1 MTATLKRTATI
12 PAKLHPVILCGGSGT
27 RLWPLSRKSFP
38 KQFSAIAGDQ
48 TLFQACVRRFTAP
61 EFAAPVVISGSDF
74 RFIVKDQLAE
84 IGASAQ
90 AILIEPQARN
100 TAPAILAA
108 ALLLE
113 QTDPGAIMIVA
124 PSDHVIPQDAQFRAA
139 VLAALPTALSGQIV
153 TFGIKPDRAET
164 GYGWLELSQPTA
176 DFAPVAQPLRRFVE
190 KPDLALAQAMLAD
203 GRHAW
208 NAGIFLVTTTDLI
221 AAFAAF
227 APQILHSVQASVAD
241 LHHDLG
247 FSRLGS
253 ADWAALPDLSIDYAV
268 MEKAPNL
275 SVMPYNGAWSDLGG
289 WEAVWRESSPD
300 AKGVVTQGSALA
312 IDCSDSLLRSEAG
325 SLQLVGIGLENIVA
339 VAMPDAVLITTKD
352 RAQDVKL
359 AVAQLKAQK
368 APQAETFP
376 RDHRPW
382 GWYESLALGE
392 RFQVKRIVVLPGA
405 ALSLQSHHHRA
416 EHWIVVQGTA
426 KVTVDADV
434 RLISENQSV
443 YIPLGAVHRLENP
456 GKVNMVLIEVQT
468 GTYLGED
475 DIIRYDDVYARGQ
488 GAKG

>member
-1 MTATLKRTATI
+1 MQ
-12 PAKLHPVILCGGSGT
+12 AKIHPVVLCGGAGT

-38 KQFSAIAGDQ
+38 KQFSALMGEE
-48 TLFQACVRRFTAP
+48 TLFQASVRRFRAP
-61 EFAAPVVISGSDF
+61 EFAAPIVISGSDF
-74 RFIVKDQLAE
+74 RFIVKDQLTALG
-84 IGASAQ
+84 ICAATT
-90 AILIEPQARN
+90 LIEPEARN

-113 QTDPGAIMIVA
+113 QTEPGALMIVA

-139 VLAALPTALSGQIV
+139 VLAAVPAALSGRLV
-153 TFGIKPDRAET
+153 TFGIRPDRPET
-164 GYGWLELSQPTA
+164 GYGWLELSEPTA

-190 KPDLALAQAMLAD
+190 KPDLAGAQAMLAD

-221 AAFAAF
+221 AAFTTF
-227 APQILHSVQASVAD
+227 APEILNGVRAAVAAIGQ
-241 LHHDLG
+241 DLG
-247 FSRLGS
+247 FSRLG
-253 ADWAALPDLSIDYAV
+253 AAEWATLPDLSIDYAV
-268 MEKAPNL
+268 MEKATNL

-289 WEAVWRESSPD
+289 WEAVWRDFGPD
-300 AKGVVTQGSALA
+300 GKGVVTHGNALA
-312 IDCSDSLLRSEAG
+312 IDCTNSLLRSEAG
-325 SLQLVGIGLENIVA
+325 SLQLVGIGLDNIVA
-339 VAMPDAVLITTKD
+339 VAMPDAVLITTKN
-352 RAQDVKL
+352 RAQDVKQ

-368 APQAETFP
+368 SPQAETFP

-382 GWYESLALGE
+382 GWYESLALGD

-416 EHWIVVQGTA
+416 EHWIVVEGTA
-426 KVTVDADV
+426 KVTIDADV

-443 YIPLGAVHRLENP
+443 YIPLGTVHRLENP

-468 GTYLGED
+468 GAYLGED

>member
-1 MTATLKRTATI
+1 M
-12 PAKLHPVILCGGSGT
+12 
-27 RLWPLSRKSFP
+27 SRKSFP
-38 KQFSAIAGDQ
+38 KQFSAIAGDE
-48 TLFQACVRRFTAP
+48 TLLQACVRRFTAP
-61 EFAAPVVISGSDF
+61 EFAAPMVISGSDF
-74 RFIVKDQLAE
+74 RFIVKDQLAA
-84 IGASAQ
+84 IGVSAQ
-90 AILIEPQARN
+90 ATLIEPEGRN

-108 ALLLE
+108 ALLLD
-113 QTDPGAIMIVA
+113 QTEPGALMIVA
-124 PSDHVIPQDAQFRAA
+124 PSDHVIPQGAQFRAA
-139 VLAALPTALSGQIV
+139 VLAAVPTAQAGQLV
-153 TFGIKPDRAET
+153 TFGIRPDRAET
-164 GYGWLELSQPTA
+164 GYGWLELSQPST
-176 DFAPVAQPLRRFVE
+176 DFAPIAQPLRRFVE
-190 KPDLALAQAMLAD
+190 KPDLARAQAMLAD

-221 AAFAAF
+221 AAFATF
-227 APQILHSVQASVAD
+227 APQILQGVRAAVAAVQY
-241 LHHDLG
+241 DLG
-247 FSRLGS
+247 FARLGAS
-253 ADWAALPDLSIDYAV
+253 DWAALPDLSIDYAV

-275 SVMPYNGAWSDLGG
+275 SVMPYNGTWSDLGG
-289 WEAVWRESSPD
+289 WEAVWRDSSPD
-300 AKGVVTQGSALA
+300 AKGVVTHGNALA
-312 IDCSDSLLRSEAG
+312 IECTETLLRSEAG

-359 AVAQLKAQK
+359 AVTQLKAQK

-382 GWYESLALGE
+382 GWYESLALGD

-416 EHWIVVQGTA
+416 EHWIVVEGTA